1 VEADLASAQR
11 AGLTGTP
18 AFYVN
23 GRLFDGTYDAGS
35 LVGALRGD

>member
-1 VEADLASAQR
+1 VEADLESARR

-23 GRLFDGTYDAGS
+23 GRLHADAYDAGS
-35 LVGALRGD
+35 LVAALREG